1 MVIGT
6 LNSVSL
12 VEDAVKFLRDGKFIL
27 IHDSKS
33 RENEVDMVKAAQYI
47 NPQDIS
53 TMRNDAGG
61 LICLAISDEIA
72 SKLKLIFMH
81 ELLRLA
87 SKNNPSL
94 SKMINSIA
102 PYGDRPS
109 FSITINHVDTFTGIT
124 DIDRAL
130 TITKMSEICSDI
142 DNFGKYEFSKKFRS
156 PGHVPILIAAKELL
170 KERSGHTELSIQL
183 MKLANL
189 IPTVV
194 ICEMLDS
201 DTGRALTI
209 EKASEYS
216 ARYKIPLVESLKIKQ
231 TCVN

>member
-1 MVIGT
+1 M
-6 LNSVSL
+6 SL
-12 VEDAVKFLRDGKFIL
+12 VEDAIRALRDGKFIL
-27 IHDSKS
+27 IHDSES
-33 RENEVDMVKAAQYI
+33 RENEIDMVKAAQYI
-47 NPQDIS
+47 SPQDIA

-72 SKLKLIFMH
+72 SKLKLTFMH
-81 ELLRLA
+81 NLLHFA

-94 SKMINSIA
+94 SKIISSLA

-109 FSITINHVDTFTGIT
+109 FSITVNHVDTFTGIT

-142 DNFGKYEFSKKFRS
+142 DNYGKYEFSKKFQS
-156 PGHVPILIAAKELL
+156 PGHVQILIAAKELL

-183 MKLANL
+183 MKLALL

-201 DTGRALTI
+201 DTGGALKVD
-209 EKASEYS
+209 KAIEYS
-216 ARYKIPLVESLKIKQ
+216 KKLNIPLVESPQIKE

>member
-1 MVIGT
+1 MH
-6 LNSVSL
+6 
-12 VEDAVKFLRDGKFIL
+12 DIL
-27 IHDSKS
+27 H
-33 RENEVDMVKAAQYI
+33 
-47 NPQDIS
+47 
-53 TMRNDAGG
+53 
-61 LICLAISDEIA
+61 
-72 SKLKLIFMH
+72 
-81 ELLRLA
+81 LA

-109 FSITINHVDTFTGIT
+109 FSITVNHVDTFTGIT

-201 DTGRALTI
+201 DTGEALTI

-216 ARYKIPLVESLKIKQ
+216 ARYKIPLVESLQIKQ

>member
-1 MVIGT
+1 M
-6 LNSVSL
+6 NSVSL
-12 VEDAVKFLRDGKFIL
+12 VEDAVRALRDGKFIL
-27 IHDSKS
+27 IHDSES

-47 NPQDIS
+47 SPQDMA

-72 SKLKLIFMH
+72 SKLKLTFMH
-81 ELLRLA
+81 DLLHFA

-94 SKMINSIA
+94 SKMISSLA

-109 FSITINHVDTFTGIT
+109 FSITVNHVDTFTGIT

-142 DNFGKYEFSKKFRS
+142 DNYGKYEFSKKFRS
-156 PGHVPILIAAKELL
+156 PGHVQILIAAKELL

-183 MKLANL
+183 MKLALL

-201 DTGRALTI
+201 DTGGALKVD
-209 EKASEYS
+209 KAIQYS
-216 ARYKIPLVESLKIKQ
+216 KRFNIPLVESLQIKE

>member
-1 MVIGT
+1 M
-6 LNSVSL
+6 SL
-12 VEDAVKFLRDGKFIL
+12 VEDAVRALRDGKFIL
-27 IHDSKS
+27 IHDSES
-33 RENEVDMVKAAQYI
+33 RENEIDMVKAAQYI
-47 NPQDIS
+47 SPQDIA

-72 SKLKLIFMH
+72 SKLKLTYMH
-81 ELLRLA
+81 NLLHFA

-94 SKMINSIA
+94 SKIISSLA

-109 FSITINHVDTFTGIT
+109 FSITVNHVDTFTGIT

-142 DNFGKYEFSKKFRS
+142 DNYGKYEFSKKFRS
-156 PGHVPILIAAKELL
+156 PGHVQILIAAKELL

-183 MKLANL
+183 MKLALL

-201 DTGRALTI
+201 DTGGALKVD
-209 EKASEYS
+209 KAIEYS
-216 ARYKIPLVESLKIKQ
+216 KRFNIPLVESLQIKE

>member
-1 MVIGT
+1 M
-6 LNSVSL
+6 SL
-12 VEDAVKFLRDGKFIL
+12 VEDALRFLRDGKFIL
-27 IHDSKS
+27 IHDSES

-72 SKLKLIFMH
+72 SKLNLIFMH
-81 ELLRLA
+81 DLLHLA

-94 SKMINSIA
+94 SKMIISIA
-102 PYGDRPS
+102 PYGDQPS

-183 MKLANL
+183 MRLANL

-201 DTGRALTI
+201 DTGGALTI

-216 ARYKIPLVESLKIKQ
+216 ARYKIPLVESLQIKQ